1 MMVDPYSFTEIPK
14 STKPE
19 ANTRREVDERMLI
32 PASSTLQQQYT
43 YRIQS
48 TQERHVRKKRKIA
61 HLMPQMLVQPQ
72 PTRPYLLRRQL
83 NQRCV
88 EILYP
93 QFILKPI
100 SATARE
106 PAVFLKRA
114 GEVPAS

>member
-1 MMVDPYSFTEIPK
+1 
-14 STKPE
+14 
-19 ANTRREVDERMLI
+19 
-32 PASSTLQQQYT
+32 
-43 YRIQS
+43 
-48 TQERHVRKKRKIA
+48 
-61 HLMPQMLVQPQ
+61 MPQMLVQPQ
-72 PTRPYLLRRQL
+72 PTRSYLLRRQL

-106 PAVFLKRA
+106 AAVFLKRA